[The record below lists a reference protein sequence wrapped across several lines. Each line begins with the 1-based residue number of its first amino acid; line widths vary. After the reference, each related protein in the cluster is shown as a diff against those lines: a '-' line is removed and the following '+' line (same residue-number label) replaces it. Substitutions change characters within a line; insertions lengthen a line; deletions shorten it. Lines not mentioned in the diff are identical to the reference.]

1 MGGLVLRS
9 LKLIK
14 ICQVRA
20 RTIYLKLIITIV
32 RYRSSWQG
40 EEGIA
45 TKQASRERLAE
56 MLDLLRVISC
66 IVLYASLYK

>member
-1 MGGLVLRS
+1 MPS
-9 LKLIK
+9 KS
-14 ICQVRA
+14 
-20 RTIYLKLIITIV
+20 THYLFEADNYYC
-32 RYRSSWQG
+32 YRSSWQG

-66 IVLYASLYK
+66 IVIYASLYK

>member
-40 EEGIA
+40 EEGIS

-66 IVLYASLYK
+66 IVIYASLYK